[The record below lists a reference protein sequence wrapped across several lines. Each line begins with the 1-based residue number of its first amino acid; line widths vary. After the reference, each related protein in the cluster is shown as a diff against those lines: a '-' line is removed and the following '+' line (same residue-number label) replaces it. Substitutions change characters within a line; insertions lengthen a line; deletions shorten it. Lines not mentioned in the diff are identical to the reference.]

1 MATTQAPTENTFDYI
16 IVGGGSAGAVLA
28 NRLSDD
34 PSVRVCLLEAGPADT
49 SPLIKMPS
57 GFAFMPQLAPKLN
70 WAFDTVPQKHMNGR
84 VCYQPRGRTLGGS
97 SSINGMIYIR
107 GSRHD
112 YDRWADAGCT
122 GWAYDDVL
130 PYFRK
135 SEDNA
140 RGADDY
146 HGSGGRLSVS
156 DLRYCSSAGHA
167 FLEATR
173 ELQLPQN
180 DDFNGEKQDGFGP
193 YQLTQRDGQRCSTS
207 FAFLHDIKDRS
218 NLTIITD
225 ALTEHVLFTDHR
237 ATGVA
242 VTIKRK
248 SCSLHARRE
257 VILSSGVFGSAQIL
271 QLSGIGPAEHLKS
284 VGINVRVNATSVGE
298 NLQDHLD
305 WTGIYKSTAKDTFG
319 LHWPFFSSFFSSLK
333 AYRTKREGIL
343 TTNFAEVGG
352 FIRTNP
358 EEEETDIQL
367 HFVNTIVDDH
377 GRNKHFGVGVSC
389 HACLLRPQSRG
400 TVRLA
405 SPHAQDA
412 PLIDPNFLA
421 EQDDLDRLRKA
432 ARISQRIMAAP
443 AIAEL
448 MTEQLY
454 IQDDATDQELEEDI
468 RNRSDTI
475 YHPVGTCRMGSDTGS
490 VVDPELRVRGVEGL
504 RVVDASIMP
513 TLVSGNTNAPTIMIA
528 EKAAD
533 MINEAA

>member
-1 MATTQAPTENTFDYI
+1 MTTIVPAADDTFDYI
-16 IVGGGSAGAVLA
+16 IAGGGSAGAVLA
-28 NRLSDD
+28 NRLSED
-34 PSVRVCLLEAGPADT
+34 PSVRVCLLEAGPKDT

-84 VCYQPRGRTLGGS
+84 ICYQPRGRTLGGS

-112 YDRWADAGCT
+112 YDRWEDAGCP
-122 GWAYDDVL
+122 GWGYKDVL
-130 PYFRK
+130 PYFIK

-146 HGSGGRLSVS
+146 HGTGGRLSVS
-156 DLRYCSSAGHA
+156 ELRYCSSAGQA

-207 FAFLHDIKDRS
+207 FAFLHDILDRP
-218 NLTIITD
+218 NLTVMTD
-225 ALTEHVLFTDHR
+225 ALTERVLFTDRR

-242 VTIKRK
+242 ISVKKEKR
-248 SCSLHARRE
+248 SLHAQRE
-257 VILSSGVFGSAQIL
+257 VILASGVFGSPQIL
-271 QLSGIGPAEHLKS
+271 QLSGIGPSEHLRS
-284 VGINVRVNATSVGE
+284 LGIEVLVNSPSVGE

-319 LHWPFFSSFFSSLK
+319 LHWQFLSSFFSSLK
-333 AYRTKREGIL
+333 AYRTRREGIL

-358 EEEETDIQL
+358 EEEETDVQL

-377 GRNKHFGVGVSC
+377 GRKKHFGLGVSC
-389 HACLLRPQSRG
+389 HACLLRPLSRG

-405 SPHAQDA
+405 SPHPGDT
-412 PLIDPNFLA
+412 PLIDPNFLS

-432 ARISQRIMAAP
+432 ARISQRIMSAP
-443 AIAEL
+443 AVAGL
-448 MTEQLY
+448 VTEQVY
-454 IQDDATDQELEEDI
+454 IQDDASDEELEEDI

-475 YHPVGTCRMGSDTGS
+475 YHPVGTCRMGGDPGS
-490 VVDPELRVRGVEGL
+490 VVDPELRVRGVDGL

-513 TLVSGNTNAPTIMIA
+513 TLVSGNT
-528 EKAAD
+528 KD
-533 MINEAA
+533 RKSVV

>member
-1 MATTQAPTENTFDYI
+1 MATTPPSAEETFDYI
-16 IVGGGSAGAVLA
+16 IAGGGSAGAVLA
-28 NRLSDD
+28 HRLSED
-34 PSVRVCLLEAGPADT
+34 PSVRVCLLEAGPKDT

-57 GFAFMPQLAPKLN
+57 GFGFMPQLAPGLN
-70 WAFDTVPQKHMNGR
+70 WSFDTVPQKHMNGR

-112 YDRWADAGCT
+112 YDRWAAAGCT
-122 GWAYDDVL
+122 GWSYDDVL
-130 PYFRK
+130 PYFIK
-135 SEDNA
+135 SEGNT

-146 HGSGGRLSVS
+146 HGGDGPLSVS

-167 FLEATR
+167 FLEGTR

-180 DDFNGEKQDGFGP
+180 ADFNGEKQDGFGP

-207 FAFLHDIKDRS
+207 FAFLHDIMDRP

-225 ALTEHVLFTDHR
+225 ALTEKVILTGKK

-242 VTIKRK
+242 VRCKRAK
-248 SCSLHARRE
+248 RVFHARRE
-257 VILSSGVFGSAQIL
+257 VVLSSGVFGSAQIL
-271 QLSGIGPAEHLKS
+271 QLSGIGPGQQLQDL
-284 VGINVRVNATSVGE
+284 GIDVLVNSSQVGE

-305 WTGIYKSTAKDTFG
+305 WIGIYKTTARDTFG
-319 LHWPFFSSFFSSLK
+319 LHWPFFSSFLSSLSQ
-333 AYRTKREGIL
+333 YRSKREGIL

-367 HFVNTIVDDH
+367 HFVNTVVDDH
-377 GRNKHFGVGVSC
+377 GRKKHFGLGVSC
-389 HACLLRPQSRG
+389 HACLLRPLSRG

-405 SPHAQDA
+405 SPEPGQP

-421 EQDDLDRLRKA
+421 EEDDLVRLRKA
-432 ARISQRIMAAP
+432 ARISQRIMTAP
-443 AIAEL
+443 AMANL
-448 MTEQLY
+448 LTEQIY
-454 IQDDATDQELEEDI
+454 IQDDATDAELDEDI

-475 YHPVGTCRMGSDTGS
+475 YHPVGTCRMGSDADA
-490 VVDPELRVRGVEGL
+490 VLDPQLRVRGVEGL

-533 MINEAA
+533 LIKEAA